1 MNYFF
6 FTSVLGWLASILLAA
21 QIVLPYLLR
30 PSRLSRWLGV
40 ARQRGS
46 AYLRRLLPH
55 YWIGYL
61 LLVLTSAHAWIP
73 MQTGYVVR
81 ANTSGLWFASLAFV
95 LLVAQAMLGRKLQEQ
110 PLPSRSRIRGWHF
123 WLMLALAFSVA
134 AHVFLNA

>member
-1 MNYFF
+1 MYYFF
-6 FTSVLGWLASILLAA
+6 FTSALGWLATLLLAA

-46 AYLRRLLPH
+46 TYLRRLLPH
-55 YWIGYL
+55 FWIGYL
-61 LLVLTSAHAWIP
+61 LLVLAAAHAWIP
-73 MQTGYVVR
+73 MQTGYMVR
-81 ANTSGLWFASLAFV
+81 ADSTGLWFASVAFL
-95 LLVAQAMLGRKLQEQ
+95 LLVLQTLLGRKLREQ

-123 WLMLALAFSVA
+123 WFMLALAFSVV